1 MQKSNKQAK
10 TLCRPFFLALPRGEM
25 LGFRHS
31 SDPTR
36 GHQIFMHLCSKQL
49 CLPKYLYIQLLW
61 ATTSYA
67 QQDRHFGAGWG
78 EGAATRTQLFT
89 QGDVSVHELLG
100 HGHKEKQTEKRCL
113 AFPKELPQTMPCLL
127 ECAAF
132 SLILCAQK
140 LFSLIR
146 DHVRNP
152 ASVKAHQGEG
162 CSQAFTMLMFQ
173 RVGNGFYGLNSKQN
187 K

>member
-10 TLCRPFFLALPRGEM
+10 TLRRPFFPALPRGEM

-89 QGDVSVHELLG
+89 HGDVSVHELLG

-113 AFPKELPQTMPCLL
+113 AFPKELPQTAMSPRMCCLSSDTLCPKTLQPHTRSRPKPCL
-127 ECAAF
+127 
-132 SLILCAQK
+132 S
-140 LFSLIR
+140 
-146 DHVRNP
+146 
-152 ASVKAHQGEG
+152 
-162 CSQAFTMLMFQ
+162 
-173 RVGNGFYGLNSKQN
+173 
-187 K
+187 